1 MLTLSKHPNGPLTKQ
16 VLLVV
21 LDGVGF
27 TKHSSLDGN
36 AIDAANLPVLKS
48 LWKNHPTVLLQAHG
62 KAVGM
67 PSDEDMGNSE
77 VGHNVLG
84 SGRIFDQGAK
94 LVCASIDSG
103 ALFQGE
109 IWKKLINNVN
119 EKNSTLHFLGLFSDG
134 NVHSHI
140 DHLKAMIQKA
150 KEGSVKKIRIHI
162 LLDGRDV
169 PEKSA
174 LDYLIPFEDE
184 LKSLLNKYSMEN
196 ASNTPD
202 FILAEYLMRCLDNY
216 NRTVQRRH
224 AWMTPP
230 RPLPEIKNQPD

>member
-62 KAVGM
+62 TAVGM

-94 LVCASIDSG
+94 LVSASIDSG

-184 LKSLLNKYSMEN
+184 LKSLRESG
-196 ASNTPD
+196 
-202 FILAEYLMRCLDNY
+202 
-216 NRTVQRRH
+216 TVSYTH
-224 AWMTPP
+224 SDAAD
-230 RPLPEIKNQPD
+230 E